1 MLAKVGVVFFFV
13 LLVIDTT
20 MSTNASHHLTNWS
33 DIQLSSST
41 VLFTSFQVH
50 AQHVLTIISHHSS
63 GWHTSLEPEL

>member
-41 VLFTSFQVH
+41 VLFTWFEDH
-50 AQHVLTIISHHSS
+50 A
-63 GWHTSLEPEL
+63 